1 MGGIFS
7 RLEAGWTAGPADSL
21 LVQVILDPISP
32 AKGFIVMG
40 QEPMQRVLDAMGK

>member
-7 RLEAGWTAGPADSL
+7 RLDAGWTAGPADSL
-21 LVQVILDPISP
+21 VVHVILDPVSP

-40 QEPMQRVLDAMGK
+40 LEPMQRVLDGMGT

>member
-7 RLEAGWTAGPADSL
+7 WLDPGLTAGLADSL

>member
-1 MGGIFS
+1 LGGIFS
-7 RLEAGWTAGPADSL
+7 RLDAGWTAGPADSL
-21 LVQVILDPISP
+21 VVHVILDPVSP